1 MLPFRLGFP
10 AMAGLGD
17 VLEDLRTG
25 ALRNPGLELA

>member
-10 AMAGLGD
+10 HRPD
-17 VLEDLRTG
+17 SVRTEDLRTG